1 MRESA
6 NAAVYEILPLQDNL
20 NQSFVCLL
28 FREESSQTREER
40 INRRNRTGE
49 QQKRE
54 NNRERLYSFKRI
66 DKNNGLKN
74 NREERRNKMNMTEE
88 QQKRENNQEE
98 WIEEQLGRK
107 DQQVKVEKN

>member
-1 MRESA
+1 MS
-6 NAAVYEILPLQDNL
+6 
-20 NQSFVCLL
+20 VCY
-28 FREESSQTREER
+28 FGKSRFTRERKGLTEGIGQENNRKER
-40 INRRNRTGE
+40 IC
-49 QQKRE
+49 
-54 NNRERLYSFKRI
+54 NRERLYSIKRI

-107 DQQVKVEKN
+107 DQQEKVEKN

>member
-20 NQSFVCLL
+20 NLSFVCLL
-28 FREESSQTREER
+28 FREESVHTRAER

-107 DQQVKVEKN
+107 DQQEKVEKN

>member
-1 MRESA
+1 MIDERESA

-20 NQSFVCLL
+20 NLSFVCLL
-28 FREESSQTREER
+28 FREESVHTRAER

-54 NNRERLYSFKRI
+54 NNRERLYSIKRI

-74 NREERRNKMNMTEE
+74 NRKERRNNMNMTEE
-88 QQKRENNQEE
+88 QQKIEDKQNEYDRRTTENR
-98 WIEEQLGRK
+98 G
-107 DQQVKVEKN
+107 